1 MLRFGSPASFPGS
14 GRWLRLHRSS
24 DLVHF
29 TFHMADIEITRS
41 HSLGTSGA
49 RTAVEKVADKLHEKL
64 NVETNWAGDVL
75 HFEGNGADGRI
86 EVRESEVHLAL
97 ELNLLLK
104 SMKGWIEQ
112 EAQNYLDKYL
122 QPKS

>member
-1 MLRFGSPASFPGS
+1 MIRSGSVASGPTS
-14 GRWLRLHRSS
+14 GRRLRLHHSF
-24 DLVHF
+24 DLAHF

-41 HSLGTSGA
+41 HSLGASGA
-49 RTAVEKVADKLHEKL
+49 RTAVEKVAGKLHEKL

-122 QPKS
+122 QPKA